1 MLVVMRS
8 YFFTIIIFCFF
19 SSCSVFIEGYSEYQS
34 AKKYYKNANYDQAAF
49 LASKSIKNNFQKKS
63 VIELFENAFIKSRHN
78 YKLKILDIE
87 SENNINWPN
96 LYFQY
101 SGLQNLNNELKSLVS
116 FLNNNANYSIDL
128 VPLDYSQKLD
138 SIAFLAAD
146 FKYLEGLEYRK
157 SSDKD
162 SQKFAAKSFKAV
174 QDFVPGYKNSITLY
188 EETRKAAI
196 ITLLVSRFDGDRNI
210 VNYLREQIINS
221 QNDYS
226 KEFLQLV
233 TRDQLGSII
242 NERNLV
248 DSGITEN
255 KYLKVATLS
264 GANHIMSASL
274 NIVHRPAET
283 ILNENIKQEKEITVG
298 KETYLDENGV
308 EKTRKK
314 KEKVTAKVK
323 HYKKSAKSI
332 LTFSYKII
340 DINDSKILFS
350 DNVKEKEK
358 FFHEWATYEGDKRA
372 LNSKYNALIKAKD
385 RFAPSRSELNM
396 KAAKR
401 IPKIVIEKLSDHYN

>member
-1 MLVVMRS
+1 M
-8 YFFTIIIFCFF
+8 
-19 SSCSVFIEGYSEYQS
+19 
-34 AKKYYKNANYDQAAF
+34 
-49 LASKSIKNNFQKKS
+49 
-63 VIELFENAFIKSRHN
+63 IELFENAFIKSRHN

-210 VNYLREQIINS
+210 VTYLREQIINS

-314 KEKVTAKVK
+314 R
-323 HYKKSAKSI
+323 KKLQLKS
-332 LTFSYKII
+332 SII
-340 DINDSKILFS
+340 
-350 DNVKEKEK
+350 
-358 FFHEWATYEGDKRA
+358 KRV
-372 LNSKYNALIKAKD
+372 LN
-385 RFAPSRSELNM
+385 RS
-396 KAAKR
+396 
-401 IPKIVIEKLSDHYN
+401 

>member
-1 MLVVMRS
+1 MLVIMRS
-8 YFFTIIIFCFF
+8 YVFTSLVFCFF
-19 SSCSVFIEGYSEYQS
+19 LPCSIFIGGYSEYQS

-63 VIELFENAFIKSRHN
+63 VVELFESAFIKSRNN

-116 FLNNNANYSIDL
+116 FLNNNGNYSIDL
-128 VPLDYSQKLD
+128 VPLDYQQKLD
-138 SIAFLAAD
+138 TIALLAAD
-146 FKYLEGLEYRK
+146 FKYLKGLEYRK

-162 SQKFAAKSFKAV
+162 SQKLAAKSFKAV

-210 VNYLREQIINS
+210 VTYLREQIISS
-221 QNDYS
+221 QNEYS

-248 DSGITEN
+248 VSCITDN
-255 KYLKVATLS
+255 KYL
-264 GANHIMSASL
+264 
-274 NIVHRPAET
+274 
-283 ILNENIKQEKEITVG
+283 
-298 KETYLDENGV
+298 
-308 EKTRKK
+308 
-314 KEKVTAKVK
+314 
-323 HYKKSAKSI
+323 
-332 LTFSYKII
+332 
-340 DINDSKILFS
+340 
-350 DNVKEKEK
+350 
-358 FFHEWATYEGDKRA
+358 
-372 LNSKYNALIKAKD
+372 
-385 RFAPSRSELNM
+385 
-396 KAAKR
+396 
-401 IPKIVIEKLSDHYN
+401 